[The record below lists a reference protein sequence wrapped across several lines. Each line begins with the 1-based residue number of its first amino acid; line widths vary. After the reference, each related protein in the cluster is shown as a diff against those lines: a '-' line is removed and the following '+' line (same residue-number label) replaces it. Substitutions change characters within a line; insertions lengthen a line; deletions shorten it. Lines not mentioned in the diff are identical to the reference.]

1 MFKIPPI
8 RAISTS
14 AVKKPLISEE
24 EFQRI
29 GNQVANELES
39 IIPFASRS
47 PEEIAKIDTLKELML
62 KSEGIQLKDESN
74 IRLLSLL
81 QRKAKSLEPATEEA
95 SAFSI
100 MA

>member
-8 RAISTS
+8 RTISAS
-14 AVKKPLISEE
+14 AVKKPLISEADFKE
-24 EFQRI
+24 L
-29 GNQVANELES
+29 GNKVANGLDG
-39 IIPFASRS
+39 IIPFASHS
-47 PEEIAKIDTLKELML
+47 PEETAKIDELKELML
-62 KSEGIQLKDESN
+62 KSEGIELKDEAN

-81 QRKAKSLEPATEEA
+81 QRKAKSLEPVPTEP

>member
-1 MFKIPPI
+1 MFKIPPVKT
-8 RAISTS
+8 ISAS
-14 AVKKPLISEE
+14 MIKKPSMTEE

-29 GNQVANELES
+29 GNQVANKLES

-47 PEEIAKIDTLKELML
+47 PEELAKIDELKELML
-62 KSEGIQLKDESN
+62 KSEGIKLKDESN

-95 SAFSI
+95 SAFSV